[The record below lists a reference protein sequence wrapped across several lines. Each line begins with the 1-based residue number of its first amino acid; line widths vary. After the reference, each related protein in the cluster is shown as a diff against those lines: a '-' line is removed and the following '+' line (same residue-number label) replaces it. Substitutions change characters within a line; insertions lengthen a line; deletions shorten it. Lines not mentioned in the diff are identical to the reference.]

1 METDLLT
8 AFADPEKIKEFTT
21 NQRLWAGLITTIL
34 GMGITFVV
42 LIVLQFVIGLFEKLS
57 GSEKKPTLTLKPA
70 AAAAAAAGRV
80 DEKPASRSDDELVP
94 VIAASVAMVLG
105 TSTGNI
111 VIRDIKKV
119 EDTSPT
125 WRRAGIV
132 EQMQNRV

>member
-8 AFADPEKIKEFTT
+8 AFADPEKLKEFTAT
-21 NQRLWAGLITTIL
+21 QRVWAGLITTIL

-42 LIVLQFVIGLFEKLS
+42 LIVLQFVIGFLEKLS
-57 GSEKKPTLTLKPA
+57 GSERKPPPALESAPAPTAEKTDARPA
-70 AAAAAAAGRV
+70 AQ
-80 DEKPASRSDDELVP
+80 SDDEFVP
-94 VIAASVAMVLG
+94 VIAASVAMMLG

-111 VIRDIKKV
+111 VIRDIRKV

-132 EQMQNRV
+132 EQMQDRV

>member
-21 NQRLWAGLITTIL
+21 TQRLWAGLITTIL

-42 LIVLQFVIGLFEKLS
+42 LVVLQFVIGFFEKLS
-57 GSEKKPTLTLKPA
+57 GPEQKPTPARKPA
-70 AAAAAAAGRV
+70 PAPAAKTANARPAAQR
-80 DEKPASRSDDELVP
+80 DDELVP
-94 VIAASVAMVLG
+94 VIAASVAMMLG

-111 VIRDIKKV
+111 VIRDIKQV

-125 WRRAGIV
+125 WCRAGIV

>member
-8 AFADPEKIKEFTT
+8 AFADPEKLKEFTT
-21 NQRLWAGLITTIL
+21 TQRLWAGLITTIL

-57 GSEKKPTLTLKPA
+57 GSEQKPTPALKPTPT
-70 AAAAAAAGRV
+70 AAAGKA
-80 DEKPASRSDDELVP
+80 DEKPVTQSDDELVP
-94 VIAASVAMVLG
+94 VIAASIAMMLG

-111 VIRDIKKV
+111 VIRDIKKM

>member
-70 AAAAAAAGRV
+70 VAAAAGRV
-80 DEKPASRSDDELVP
+80 DEKPASRDDDELVP

>member
-1 METDLLT
+1 
-8 AFADPEKIKEFTT
+8 
-21 NQRLWAGLITTIL
+21 
-34 GMGITFVV
+34 MGITFVV

-57 GSEKKPTLTLKPA
+57 GSEKKPTLTLKP
-70 AAAAAAAGRV
+70 AAAAAAGRV

>member
-70 AAAAAAAGRV
+70 AAAGRV

-94 VIAASVAMVLG
+94 VIAASVSMVLG

>member
-21 NQRLWAGLITTIL
+21 TQRLWAGLITTIL

-42 LIVLQFVIGLFEKLS
+42 LVVLQFVIGFFEKLS
-57 GSEKKPTLTLKPA
+57 GPEQKPTPARKPA
-70 AAAAAAAGRV
+70 PAAKTADARPAAQ
-80 DEKPASRSDDELVP
+80 SDDELVP
-94 VIAASVAMVLG
+94 VIAASVAMMLG

-111 VIRDIKKV
+111 VIRDIKQV

>member
-8 AFADPEKIKEFTT
+8 AFADPETIKSLTT
-21 NQRLWAGLITTIL
+21 TQRLWAGLITTIL

-42 LIVLQFVIGLFEKLS
+42 LVVLQFVIGRFEKLS
-57 GSEKKPTLTLKPA
+57 GSEKKPTPALKPA
-70 AAAAAAAGRV
+70 PAAAAGRA
-80 DEKPASRSDDELVP
+80 DARPASQTDDELVP
-94 VIAASVAMVLG
+94 VIAASIAMMLG

-119 EDTSPT
+119 EDTSPA
-125 WRRAGIV
+125 WRSAGIL